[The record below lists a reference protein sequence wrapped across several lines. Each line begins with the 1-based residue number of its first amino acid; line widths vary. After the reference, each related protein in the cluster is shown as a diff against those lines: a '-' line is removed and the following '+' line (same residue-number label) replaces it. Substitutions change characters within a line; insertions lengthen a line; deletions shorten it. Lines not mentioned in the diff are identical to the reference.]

1 MVLQGLAEVQEQVGQ
16 VVRQELVEV
25 QVLQEHQVVQ
35 EQVVHQVVQVQV
47 VRQEN
52 QELVGQAQQVL
63 QHQRLIL
70 IILVLVIMVPLKML
84 RFQEPILF
92 LIQILQIQVLDITQV
107 RVFLR

>member
-1 MVLQGLAEVQEQVGQ
+1 MVLAVLRELQEQVGHQ
-16 VVRQELVEV
+16 VV
-25 QVLQEHQVVQ
+25 QVLQEHQV
-35 EQVVHQVVQVQV
+35 QV
-47 VRQEN
+47 VRQEH

-92 LIQILQIQVLDITQV
+92 LIQILQVQVLDITQV